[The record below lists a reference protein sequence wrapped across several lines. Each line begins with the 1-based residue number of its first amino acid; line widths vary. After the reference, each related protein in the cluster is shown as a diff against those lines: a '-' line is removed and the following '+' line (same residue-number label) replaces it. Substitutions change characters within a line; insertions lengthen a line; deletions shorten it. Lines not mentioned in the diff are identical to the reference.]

1 MIFRVGG
8 GMQGIE
14 LRCVC
19 ILLAG
24 NERLLL
30 TASGLWHAE
39 LQQVLLMLINGTV
52 VFHRPPPSSC
62 PKQSSSL
69 RPLD

>member
-8 GMQGIE
+8 ACRE
-14 LRCVC
+14 LNSDVFAFYSR
-19 ILLAG
+19 G